1 MRSSLAGTLVSGVV
15 AALAVF
21 GCVGPPDPSGE
32 PLLAAD
38 LRAAGVPWGCRPADL
53 AAADEAVPV
62 ADVADAVAVLS
73 YGAVLC
79 VTTERGLPAD
89 PAGPV
94 GARGLGESDR
104 SGGAALFD
112 LPVGEPPT
120 WVGADQR
127 SAKSRSEGGG
137 SENPEW
143 AALSAITSPVKDPT
157 PQPATPAASTTGL
170 GTPPV
175 CSGQGCS
182 KTD

>member
-1 MRSSLAGTLVSGVV
+1 MRSSLTFVSGVV
-15 AALAVF
+15 AALAFF

-62 ADVADAVAVLS
+62 AGVAGAVAVLS

-79 VTTERGLPAD
+79 VTTERDLPAD
-89 PAGPV
+89 LAGPV
-94 GARGLGESDR
+94 GARELGEPDR

-112 LPVGEPPT
+112 LPVREPPT
-120 WVGADQR
+120 WVGADRR
-127 SAKSRSEGGG
+127 SAKSRSDGDG
-137 SENPEW
+137 SENPAW

>member
-1 MRSSLAGTLVSGVV
+1 MRSSLTFVCGVL
-15 AALAVF
+15 AALTIC

-32 PLLAAD
+32 PLVAAD

-62 ADVADAVAVLS
+62 ADVAGAVAVLS

-89 PAGPV
+89 LAGPLGV
-94 GARGLGESDR
+94 RQLGEPDR
-104 SGGAALFD
+104 TGGAALFD
-112 LPVGEPPT
+112 LPVREPPT

-137 SENPEW
+137 SEN
-143 AALSAITSPVKDPT
+143 AAWVAISAIGSPVKDPT